1 MALVVRVVL
10 ATTTTMII
18 SPCVIVVFT
27 LVFRSDAG
35 PRSQVSYTHDLREG
49 PRRKVSLG
57 EGVLSGA
64 REHAQAGRCLGS
76 DRSRNMTGGKAYPLA
91 QSHALGGVFLPVSGV
106 DTSAPWY
113 KQLSI
118 LYSGVNAFTR
128 HPSTCMTKST
138 SWMCT

>member
-1 MALVVRVVL
+1 MALVARVVL
-10 ATTTTMII
+10 ATTMII
-18 SPCVIVVFT
+18 SPCAIVVFT

-91 QSHALGGVFLPVSGV
+91 QSHALGVFFFQFQVSIQVPHG
-106 DTSAPWY
+106 TS
-113 KQLSI
+113 S
-118 LYSGVNAFTR
+118 
-128 HPSTCMTKST
+128 
-138 SWMCT
+138 